1 MKITAEFESTDT
13 AERACTALKRSVSG
27 IVGINIKGKGGRFEN
42 TSYRIYP
49 AYSPANG
56 NLSYNNMTAVQVPE
70 RSYGDLI
77 EPQLS
82 NAVTLEIICSE
93 QSRKPVTSALINYGG
108 MSVKS
113 F

>member
-1 MKITAEFESTDT
+1 MKIKAEFESTDT
-13 AERACTALKRSVSG
+13 AERACTALKRSVRG
-27 IVGINIKGKGGRFEN
+27 IVGINIKGKGGHFEN
-42 TSYRIYP
+42 TSYRVYP

-56 NLSYNNMTAVQVPE
+56 NLSFSNTVAVQVPE
-70 RSYGDLI
+70 QSYGDLI

-82 NAVTLEIICSE
+82 KAVTLEIICSE
-93 QSRKPVTSALINYGG
+93 QSKKPVTSTLINYGG

>member
-1 MKITAEFESTDT
+1 MKITAEFESTDA
-13 AERACTALKRSVSG
+13 AERACTALKRAVSG

-56 NLSYNNMTAVQVPE
+56 NLSFSNTTAVQVPE
-70 RSYGDLI
+70 RSYRDLL

-82 NAVTLEIICSE
+82 DAVTLEITCSE
-93 QSRKPVTSALINYGG
+93 QSRKPITSTLINYGG
-108 MSVKS
+108 ISVKS

>member
-1 MKITAEFESTDT
+1 MKITAEFERTDP
-13 AERACTALKRSVSG
+13 AERACNAIKRSVSG
-27 IVGINIKGKGGRFEN
+27 IVGINIKGKDGRFEN

-56 NLSYNNMTAVQVPE
+56 NLSFSNTVAVQVPE
-70 RSYGDLI
+70 RSYRDLI

-82 NAVTLEIICSE
+82 ESVTLEIICSDKCK
-93 QSRKPVTSALINYGG
+93 KPVTSALINYGG